1 MRITANQVTAARLLL
16 MPLLCGLVY
25 GDEQWRLVGVVVGTL
40 IGLTDLVDG
49 WLARKQ
55 GPTVLGGLMDPV
67 ADKVFITCCFIPFAD
82 RGWAPWW
89 FVAALLCRE
98 LLVTALRSCFEAR
111 GKRIP
116 SDYVAKVKTW
126 VQMAGYGLLILAP
139 ILSRTWTLALLGFI
153 SGGLAVASV
162 VWRIARGSMWRGGV
176 VGAVSFAAPLLVC
189 AFGSLDA
196 YVWAVMAAIL
206 GITWVSAWPY
216 FVAAVRELVLAPH
229 AGRSQASCW
238 NLDSSEASW
247 RSQRGG
253 GRGFDLVRVAGAIAV
268 SLLGVAAL
276 GPATAASWA
285 LIALLGTEFALHGLD
300 NLLAHHGKADDAR
313 VWGGRLAGEAALLG
327 AALLWP
333 AWAAA
338 FAVAAL
344 ALAVAGAAISFYTH
358 RALYWGGPVNPSPRP
373 APQGAPQTGPA
384 HR

>member
-25 GDEQWRLVGVVVGTL
+25 TDEGWRLFGVVVGTL

-55 GPTVLGGLMDPV
+55 GPTVLGSLMDPV
-67 ADKVFITCCFIPFAD
+67 ADKVFITCCFMPFAD

-139 ILSRTWTLALLGFI
+139 ILAKVWTLALLGFI
-153 SGGLAVASV
+153 SGALAVGCI
-162 VWRIARGSMWRGGV
+162 VWRIARGSMWRGGI
-176 VGAVSFAAPLLVC
+176 VGALSFAGPLLVA

-196 YVWAVMAAIL
+196 YVWAVMASIL

-216 FVAAVRELVLAPH
+216 FVAAVRELVLAPRVP
-229 AGRSQASCW
+229 G
-238 NLDSSEASW
+238 
-247 RSQRGG
+247 QRGG
-253 GRGFDLVRVAGAIAV
+253 GAGFDVVRVAGAIAV

-276 GPATAASWA
+276 GPATSAAWA
-285 LIALLGTEFALHGLD
+285 LVALLGTEFALHGLD
-300 NLLAHHGKADDAR
+300 NLLAHHGKADSAR
-313 VWGGRLAGEAALLG
+313 VWGGRLAAEAGLLG

-333 AWAAA
+333 AWAAG
-338 FAVAAL
+338 FAIAAL
-344 ALAVAGAAISFYTH
+344 ALAVAGAVIGFYTH
-358 RALYWGGPVNPSPRP
+358 RALYWGRPVSPTPRT
-373 APQGAPQTGPA
+373 APLDAPQTGPA

>member
-25 GDEQWRLVGVVVGTL
+25 TEEKWRLLGVVVGTL

-55 GPTVLGGLMDPV
+55 GPTVLGSLMDPV

-82 RGWAPWW
+82 RGWAPGW

-139 ILSRTWTLALLGFI
+139 IVSRTWTLALLGSI
-153 SGGLAVASV
+153 SGSLAVACV
-162 VWRIARGSMWRGGV
+162 VWRVVRGSMWRGGL
-176 VGAVSFAAPLLVC
+176 VGAISFAGPLLVC

-196 YVWAVMAAIL
+196 YVWAVMASIL

-216 FVAAVRELVLAPH
+216 FVAAVRELVLAPRVP
-229 AGRSQASCW
+229 G
-238 NLDSSEASW
+238 
-247 RSQRGG
+247 QRGG
-253 GRGFDLVRVAGAIAV
+253 GRGFELARVAGAIAV
-268 SLLGVAAL
+268 SVLGVAAL
-276 GPATAASWA
+276 GPATSVAWA
-285 LIALLGTEFALHGLD
+285 LVALLGTEFALHGLD
-300 NLLAHHGKADDAR
+300 NLLAHHGKADVAH

-333 AWAAA
+333 AWAAT
-338 FAVAAL
+338 FAIAAL
-344 ALAVAGAAISFYTH
+344 ALAVAGAATSFYTH
-358 RALYWGGPVNPSPRP
+358 RALYWGRPVTTSPRP
-373 APQGAPQTGPA
+373 TPQVAPQTGPA